1 MTNYN
6 ERLDEILDNVLI
18 GMYCTNPDGDFVP
31 LDDSKNVL
39 RAEAKQ
45 AITSLIKELVDEQ
58 VVQAL
63 KELKEEKKV
72 VDVFASFGITK
83 RIEAVPVKAIDN
95 KIKALE
101 EV

>member
-1 MTNYN
+1 MTPTRSKKEELEELLYDVYAHGYAGAQRALDGLSVR
-6 ERLDEILDNVLI
+6 EALPRLEKII
-18 GMYCTNPDGDFVP
+18 A
-31 LDDSKNVL
+31 S
-39 RAEAKQ
+39 R
-45 AITSLIKELVDEQ
+45 IT
-58 VVQAL
+58 QAL

-101 EV
+101 ESNGNR

>member
-6 ERLDEILDNVLI
+6 ERLDELLLTTL
-18 GMYCTNPDGDFVP
+18 GEMSGELEAYGY
-31 LDDSKNVL
+31 LDSKNYL
-39 RAEAKQ
+39 PEKRE
-45 AITSLIKELVDEQ
+45 AITSLMKELVDEQ

-95 KIKALE
+95 KIKELE
-101 EV
+101 E

>member
-6 ERLDEILDNVLI
+6 ERLDKILLTTLREMSLELEAYGYI
-18 GMYCTNPDGDFVP
+18 
-31 LDDSKNVL
+31 DSKNYL
-39 RAEAKQ
+39 SEKKQ
-45 AITSLIKELVDEQ
+45 ALTSLIKELVDEQ